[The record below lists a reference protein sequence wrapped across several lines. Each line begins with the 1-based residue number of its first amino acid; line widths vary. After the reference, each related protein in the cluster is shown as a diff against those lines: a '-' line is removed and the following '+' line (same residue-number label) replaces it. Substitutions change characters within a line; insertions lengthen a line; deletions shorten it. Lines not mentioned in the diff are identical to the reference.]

1 MSSHL
6 CKVFIETLLER
17 ADRAE
22 QQLFMLSSQTSR
34 KHTHT
39 RLHGG
44 YAPVSGWGGRSLDSS
59 ADDIIADR
67 LETLGNRVRGI
78 NRSGVFTHNQNEKFI
93 YKLRLMSHLL
103 PEEF

>member
-6 CKVFIETLLER
+6 FKVFIETLLER

-22 QQLFMLSSQTSR
+22 RQLFMLSSHTR
-34 KHTHT
+34 HKYTHT
-39 RLHGG
+39 RHHGG

-67 LETLGNRVRGI
+67 LETLGNRVRGTETVRKWWWSSVI
-78 NRSGVFTHNQNEKFI
+78 IKQNVNFI
-93 YKLRLMSHLL
+93 FKCR
-103 PEEF
+103 